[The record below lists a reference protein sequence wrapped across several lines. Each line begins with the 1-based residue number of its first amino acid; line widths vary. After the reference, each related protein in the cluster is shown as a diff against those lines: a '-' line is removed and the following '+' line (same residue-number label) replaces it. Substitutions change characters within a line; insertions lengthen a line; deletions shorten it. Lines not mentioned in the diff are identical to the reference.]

1 MENINNEEE
10 RVIEQVEFE
19 TEDGQK
25 ILMSVIEETTIAG
38 VDYILVSSDFDDES
52 EEGEIEVLPLKLI
65 KEEGEIAS
73 YETIEDEEEL
83 AAVSEV
89 FAKLLSED
97 DIELDYLLRRDVTSF
112 KEEMK
117 WMKKYI

>member
-38 VDYILVSSDFDDES
+38 VDYIRVSSDFDDES

-97 DIELDYLLRRDVTSF
+97 DIELDY
-112 KEEMK
+112 
-117 WMKKYI
+117 

>member
-10 RVIEQVEFE
+10 RVIEQEEFE

-97 DIELDYLLRRDVTSF
+97 DIELDY
-112 KEEMK
+112 
-117 WMKKYI
+117 

>member
-38 VDYILVSSDFDDES
+38 VDYILVSLDFDDES

-97 DIELDYLLRRDVTSF
+97 DIELDY
-112 KEEMK
+112 
-117 WMKKYI
+117 

>member
-73 YETIEDEEEL
+73 YVTIEDEEEL

-97 DIELDYLLRRDVTSF
+97 DIELDY
-112 KEEMK
+112 
-117 WMKKYI
+117 

>member
-52 EEGEIEVLPLKLI
+52 EEGEIEV
-65 KEEGEIAS
+65 
-73 YETIEDEEEL
+73 
-83 AAVSEV
+83 
-89 FAKLLSED
+89 
-97 DIELDYLLRRDVTSF
+97 DVYKRQS
-112 KEEMK
+112 
-117 WMKKYI
+117 

>member
-97 DIELDYLLRRDVTSF
+97 DI
-112 KEEMK
+112 
-117 WMKKYI
+117 

>member
-25 ILMSVIEETTIAG
+25 ILMSVIEETSIAG

-97 DIELDYLLRRDVTSF
+97 DIELDY
-112 KEEMK
+112 
-117 WMKKYI
+117 

>member
-25 ILMSVIEETTIAG
+25 MLMSVIEETTIAG

-97 DIELDYLLRRDVTSF
+97 DIELDY
-112 KEEMK
+112 
-117 WMKKYI
+117 

>member
-10 RVIEQVEFE
+10 RVIEQLEFE

-97 DIELDYLLRRDVTSF
+97 DIELDY
-112 KEEMK
+112 
-117 WMKKYI
+117 

>member
-52 EEGEIEVLPLKLI
+52 EEGEIEVLPRKLI
-65 KEEGEIAS
+65 KEEGDIAA
-73 YETIEDEEEL
+73 YETIEDVEEL

-97 DIELDYLLRRDVTSF
+97 DIELDY
-112 KEEMK
+112 
-117 WMKKYI
+117 

>member
-1 MENINNEEE
+1 MENINNEEG

-97 DIELDYLLRRDVTSF
+97 DIELDY
-112 KEEMK
+112 
-117 WMKKYI
+117 

>member
-10 RVIEQVEFE
+10 RGIEQVEFE

-97 DIELDYLLRRDVTSF
+97 DIELDY
-112 KEEMK
+112 
-117 WMKKYI
+117 

>member
-25 ILMSVIEETTIAG
+25 ILMSVIGETTIAG

-97 DIELDYLLRRDVTSF
+97 DIELDY
-112 KEEMK
+112 
-117 WMKKYI
+117 

>member
-38 VDYILVSSDFDDES
+38 VEYILVSSDFDDES

-97 DIELDYLLRRDVTSF
+97 DIELDY
-112 KEEMK
+112 
-117 WMKKYI
+117 

>member
-38 VDYILVSSDFDDES
+38 VDYILVSSDVDDES

-97 DIELDYLLRRDVTSF
+97 DIELDY
-112 KEEMK
+112 
-117 WMKKYI
+117 

>member
-97 DIELDYLLRRDVTSF
+97 DIELEY
-112 KEEMK
+112 
-117 WMKKYI
+117 

>member
-52 EEGEIEVLPLKLI
+52 GEGEIEVLPLKLI

-97 DIELDYLLRRDVTSF
+97 DIELDY
-112 KEEMK
+112 
-117 WMKKYI
+117 

>member
-52 EEGEIEVLPLKLI
+52 EEGEIEVFPLKLI
-65 KEEGEIAS
+65 REEGEIAS

-97 DIELDYLLRRDVTSF
+97 DIELDY
-112 KEEMK
+112 
-117 WMKKYI
+117 

>member
-65 KEEGEIAS
+65 NEEGEIAS

-97 DIELDYLLRRDVTSF
+97 DIELDY
-112 KEEMK
+112 
-117 WMKKYI
+117 

>member
-73 YETIEDEEEL
+73 YETIEDEEER

-97 DIELDYLLRRDVTSF
+97 DIELDY
-112 KEEMK
+112 
-117 WMKKYI
+117 

>member
-38 VDYILVSSDFDDES
+38 VDYILISSDFDDES

-97 DIELDYLLRRDVTSF
+97 DIELDY
-112 KEEMK
+112 
-117 WMKKYI
+117 

>member
-65 KEEGEIAS
+65 KEEREIAS
-73 YETIEDEEEL
+73 YETIADEEEL

-97 DIELDYLLRRDVTSF
+97 DIELDY
-112 KEEMK
+112 
-117 WMKKYI
+117 

>member
-1 MENINNEEE
+1 MENINNGEE

-83 AAVSEV
+83 AVVSEV

-97 DIELDYLLRRDVTSF
+97 DIELDY
-112 KEEMK
+112 
-117 WMKKYI
+117 

>member
-25 ILMSVIEETTIAG
+25 ILMSVIEEITIAG

-97 DIELDYLLRRDVTSF
+97 DIELDY
-112 KEEMK
+112 
-117 WMKKYI
+117 

>member
-83 AAVSEV
+83 ATVSEV

-97 DIELDYLLRRDVTSF
+97 DIELDY
-112 KEEMK
+112 
-117 WMKKYI
+117 

>member
-25 ILMSVIEETTIAG
+25 IFMSVIEETTIAG

-97 DIELDYLLRRDVTSF
+97 DIELDY
-112 KEEMK
+112 
-117 WMKKYI
+117 

>member
-1 MENINNEEE
+1 MENISNEEE

-97 DIELDYLLRRDVTSF
+97 DIELDY
-112 KEEMK
+112 
-117 WMKKYI
+117 

>member
-89 FAKLLSED
+89 FDKLLSED
-97 DIELDYLLRRDVTSF
+97 DIELDY
-112 KEEMK
+112 
-117 WMKKYI
+117 

>member
-83 AAVSEV
+83 AAVSDV

-97 DIELDYLLRRDVTSF
+97 DIELDY
-112 KEEMK
+112 
-117 WMKKYI
+117 

>member
-97 DIELDYLLRRDVTSF
+97 GIELDY
-112 KEEMK
+112 
-117 WMKKYI
+117 

>member
-38 VDYILVSSDFDDES
+38 VDFILVSSDFDDES

-97 DIELDYLLRRDVTSF
+97 DIELDY
-112 KEEMK
+112 
-117 WMKKYI
+117 

>member
-65 KEEGEIAS
+65 KEEGELAS

-97 DIELDYLLRRDVTSF
+97 DIELDY
-112 KEEMK
+112 
-117 WMKKYI
+117 

>member
-73 YETIEDEEEL
+73 YQTIEDEEEL

-97 DIELDYLLRRDVTSF
+97 DIELDY
-112 KEEMK
+112 
-117 WMKKYI
+117 

>member
-38 VDYILVSSDFDDES
+38 VDYILVSSDFDGES

-73 YETIEDEEEL
+73 YETIEDEEDL

-97 DIELDYLLRRDVTSF
+97 DIELDY
-112 KEEMK
+112 
-117 WMKKYI
+117 

>member
-97 DIELDYLLRRDVTSF
+97 DIELDY
-112 KEEMK
+112 
-117 WMKKYI
+117 

>member
-97 DIELDYLLRRDVTSF
+97 DIELNY
-112 KEEMK
+112 
-117 WMKKYI
+117 

>member
-89 FAKLLSED
+89 FAKRLSED
-97 DIELDYLLRRDVTSF
+97 DIELDY
-112 KEEMK
+112 
-117 WMKKYI
+117 

>member
-52 EEGEIEVLPLKLI
+52 EAGEIEVLPLKLI

-97 DIELDYLLRRDVTSF
+97 DIELDY
-112 KEEMK
+112 
-117 WMKKYI
+117 

>member
-25 ILMSVIEETTIAG
+25 ILISVIEETTIAG

-97 DIELDYLLRRDVTSF
+97 DIELDY
-112 KEEMK
+112 
-117 WMKKYI
+117 

>member
-10 RVIEQVEFE
+10 RVIVQVEFE

-97 DIELDYLLRRDVTSF
+97 DIELDY
-112 KEEMK
+112 
-117 WMKKYI
+117 